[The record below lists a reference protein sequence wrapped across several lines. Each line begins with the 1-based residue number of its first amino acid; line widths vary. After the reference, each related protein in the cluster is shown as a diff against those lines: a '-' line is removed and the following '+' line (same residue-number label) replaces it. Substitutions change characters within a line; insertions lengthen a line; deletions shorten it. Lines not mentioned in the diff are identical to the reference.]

1 MERDEQDIFWGS
13 RCLLE
18 LRRIVLM
25 LAKEQ
30 LRENIADA
38 LIPLCTDSSD
48 KARASGLRAVGCM
61 AELGLKPQQVQ
72 ELADLQLRF
81 CRMFFYAFMIIYCM
95 HLWSPFCIFFSPNRH
110 DSHDVKRMSKLISRI
125 RKNPL
130 HPVRFARFAHK
141 AHGGSAETTS
151 QVSVE
156 WLPFSW
162 ATGSSNGPFSREEVD
177 GSSLWLV
184 CQDDSEFRISIED
197 QWKNHRKFR
206 TRRCGKTEYLKH
218 QVRIW
223 RRSSPC
229 TFYLLLH
236 IVYILSWQIPDT
248 SFRPFLGDLLKTE
261 NLKVR
266 IQAALALQQAM
277 ALWLESKFG
286 LEMFWQNL
294 PWPNATGYPGGFN
307 AGSNWRKGSH
317 LTSCKWCFEPPS
329 RIATLWLFTVV
340 GGV

>member
-206 TRRCGKTEYLKH
+206 TRRCGKTE
-218 QVRIW
+218 
-223 RRSSPC
+223 
-229 TFYLLLH
+229 
-236 IVYILSWQIPDT
+236 
-248 SFRPFLGDLLKTE
+248 
-261 NLKVR
+261 
-266 IQAALALQQAM
+266 
-277 ALWLESKFG
+277 
-286 LEMFWQNL
+286 
-294 PWPNATGYPGGFN
+294 
-307 AGSNWRKGSH
+307 
-317 LTSCKWCFEPPS
+317 
-329 RIATLWLFTVV
+329 
-340 GGV
+340 